1 MVVGARQLMPPTPMQ
16 AETNRYSLIEYFQP
30 LKRLNKS
37 SFQRND
43 CEEEDILLTSS
54 SSRWRRVREAGQS
67 AGSLSLTRW
76 CSDLVTWDEDDFYDK
91 DEEDFY
97 NSHDEVNDFLLND
110 LTEQEL
116 KRQK

>member
-1 MVVGARQLMPPTPMQ
+1 MSTICGSGGTA
-16 AETNRYSLIEYFQP
+16 AHATNTNASR
-30 LKRLNKS
+30 NK
-37 SFQRND
+37 QRND

>member
-1 MVVGARQLMPPTPMQ
+1 MSGKLIVSKADWTVPTEEGGQ
-16 AETNRYSLIEYFQP
+16 
-30 LKRLNKS
+30 
-37 SFQRND
+37 QRNE

-97 NSHDEVNDFLLND
+97 N
-110 LTEQEL
+110 EQL
-116 KRQK
+116 AQ